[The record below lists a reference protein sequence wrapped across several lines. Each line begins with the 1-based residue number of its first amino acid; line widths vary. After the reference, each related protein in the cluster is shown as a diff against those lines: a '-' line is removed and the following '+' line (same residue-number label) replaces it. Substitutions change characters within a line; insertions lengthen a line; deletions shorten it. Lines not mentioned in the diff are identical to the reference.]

1 MTSSTATA
9 TPARKPSDFA
19 ELSRSIRSAG
29 LLKRRYG
36 YYTARIAVNL
46 LMLGGAWVAFAFIGN
61 SWWQLFVAAFLAIVF
76 AQLAFIGHD
85 AGHKQIFRS
94 KKLNDVLGYLHGG
107 LVALSYGSWI
117 KQHNQHHAN
126 PNHEGSDPDIEIPA
140 LAFTNGQAGAK
151 RGVLRWIAK
160 YQAVLFFPLLL
171 LEGLNLRVGGAVAIL
186 RGEVRLRALEGALMV
201 AHIAIYTT
209 ALFLVLSP
217 GIAVLF
223 IVVHQGLWGVYM
235 GCSFAPNHKGM
246 PTIPAGQKLD
256 FLRKQVLT
264 ARNVRGG
271 RTVDFVLGGLNYQI
285 EHHLFPTMPRPN
297 LRHAQRIVQR
307 FCAEHGISYSQCGFF
322 RSYGH
327 VLRYL
332 HQIGAPLRVRTV

>member
-1 MTSSTATA
+1 MRT
-9 TPARKPSDFA
+9 PSDFA
-19 ELSRSIRSAG
+19 ELSRTIRSAG
-29 LLKRRYG
+29 LLQRRYG
-36 YYTARIAVNL
+36 YYAARIGINL
-46 LMLGGAWVAFAFIGN
+46 LMLGGAWVAFAFIGD
-61 SWWQLFVAAFLAIVF
+61 SWWQLFIAASLAIVF

-94 KKLNDVLGYLHGG
+94 KRLNDVVGYTHGG
-107 LVALSYGSWI
+107 LVALSYGSWL

-140 LAFTNGQAGAK
+140 LAFTNGQAGTK
-151 RGVLRWIAK
+151 RGLLRWIAK

-171 LEGLNLRVGGAVAIL
+171 LEGFSLRVTGAISIL
-186 RGEVRLRALEGALMV
+186 RGQVRRPTLELGLMIAHV
-201 AHIAIYTT
+201 AVYTT

-246 PTIPAGQKLD
+246 PVVPAGQKLD

-271 RTVDFVLGGLNYQI
+271 RIVDFVLGGLNYQI

-307 FCAEHGISYSQCGFF
+307 FCSEHGISYSQCGLF

-332 HQIGAPLRVRTV
+332 HQIGAPLRAQPA

>member
-1 MTSSTATA
+1 MAAPVRT
-9 TPARKPSDFA
+9 PSDFA
-19 ELSRSIRSAG
+19 ELSRTIKSAG
-29 LLKRRYG
+29 LLQRRHG
-36 YYTARIAVNL
+36 YYAAKVAVNL
-46 LMLGGAWVAFAFIGN
+46 LMLAGAWVAFAFIGD
-61 SWWQLFVAAFLAIVF
+61 SWWQLLIAAFLAIVF

-94 KKLNDVLGYLHGG
+94 TRLNDVVGYLHGG
-107 LVALSYGSWI
+107 LVALSYGSWV

-140 LAFTNGQAGAK
+140 LAFTNGQAGTK
-151 RGVLRWIAK
+151 RGLLRWIAK
-160 YQAVLFFPLLL
+160 HQAVLFFPLLL
-171 LEGLNLRVGGAVAIL
+171 LEGFSLRVNGAVAIL
-186 RGEVRLRALEGALMV
+186 RGEVRRPRLELALMI
-201 AHIAIYTT
+201 AHLAVYTT

-217 GIAVLF
+217 AIAVLF

-246 PTIPAGQKLD
+246 PVVPAGQKLD

-271 RTVDFVLGGLNYQI
+271 RVVDFVLGGLNYQI

-307 FCAEHGISYSQCGFF
+307 FCAEHGISYSQCGLF

-332 HQIGAPLRVRTV
+332 HQIGAPLRVQPA